1 MIKTTTPYG
10 LDLVTEIDNNNP
22 VSPFSHWLKSTVTN
36 NDKVIFE
43 MKYPITKWETES
55 AELANAVH
63 KLALSGFLKR
73 AIDKDLRK
81 PI

>member
-1 MIKTTTPYG
+1 MITTTTPYG
-10 LDLVTEIDNNNP
+10 LDIVTEIDNGNP

-36 NDKVIFE
+36 NNKVIFE

-55 AELANAVH
+55 AELAEGVH
-63 KLALSGFLKR
+63 KLALSDFLKR
-73 AIDKDLRK
+73 AVDKNLNE